1 LAQQPFSAFSTEG
14 TVVIDVSENTPQDAA
29 IFAVKDCA
37 LIAIATGRQDYT
49 LPELRNDLRMV
60 SADSIYFHFWGGL
73 LQPRFEEREF
83 NNDFAGWLRHHLHDN
98 RLAEQLAMVDPT
110 EFDDLEDLR
119 REMLDVIEEHLDSEV
134 GVSWLR
140 AGRPFEFIRSQI
152 VVFDTNRRLQDPAEL
167 AEIIPRLSPSSI
179 FYHFIDARRRSRE
192 GVDDFRLW
200 LANFNGRFEELRQDL
215 TNLDPYFGS
224 LTGLRDKLR
233 DIFNNYF

>member
-1 LAQQPFSAFSTEG
+1 M
-14 TVVIDVSENTPQDAA
+14 IDVSENTPQDAA
-29 IFAVKDCA
+29 AFTVKDCA

-60 SADSIYFHFWGGL
+60 NADSIYFHFWGGL

-83 NNDFAGWLRHHLHDN
+83 NNDFAGWSRHHLHDY
-98 RLAEQLAMVDPT
+98 RLAEQLAMIDPT
-110 EFDDLEDLR
+110 DFDDLEDLR

-140 AGRPFEFIRSQI
+140 ASRPFEFIRSQI

-179 FYHFIDARRRSRE
+179 FYHFIDARRRSKE
-192 GVDDFRLW
+192 GMDDFRLW
-200 LANFNGRFEELRQDL
+200 LANFDGRFEDLRQDL

-224 LTGLRDKLR
+224 LSELRDQLR